1 MMFDIYMYMYDSNL
15 LEIPNLVPK
24 NACLY
29 ILCLFGQD
37 FDIAGQYDAMI
48 PDAECVK
55 LVSEILSQLDLGEYI
70 IKVGLYQTLT
80 ELILYL
86 RKKSTFVVL
95 QSCFDMIDPKLK

>member
-1 MMFDIYMYMYDSNL
+1 MLACTFCVDI
-15 LEIPNLVPK
+15 
-24 NACLY
+24 
-29 ILCLFGQD
+29 LFGQD

-80 ELILYL
+80 ELIW
-86 RKKSTFVVL
+86 
-95 QSCFDMIDPKLK
+95 

>member
-1 MMFDIYMYMYDSNL
+1 MFDIHMYMHDSNL

-29 ILCLFGQD
+29 ILCWYFIWKD

-80 ELILYL
+80 ELIW
-86 RKKSTFVVL
+86 
-95 QSCFDMIDPKLK
+95 

>member
-1 MMFDIYMYMYDSNL
+1 MFDIHMYMHDSNL

-29 ILCLFGQD
+29 STFCVDILFGQD

-80 ELILYL
+80 ELIL
-86 RKKSTFVVL
+86 
-95 QSCFDMIDPKLK
+95 